1 MRIISGKYKGRALNP
16 PKNLKARPTTDVAK
30 EALFD
35 ILNNR
40 IDFEETKVLDM
51 FGGTGSI
58 SLEFASRGC
67 PNVTLLEMNAINYG
81 FIKKTISDL
90 KATEINAIKGDSF
103 KYVEKCG
110 SKFDMVFA
118 DPPYDHPRLKEI
130 PDLIFQNDLLND
142 EGVLILEH
150 PKEFSFE
157 SHPNFLEHRKYGHVN
172 FTFFQ
177 KASE

>member
-1 MRIISGKYKGRALNP
+1 MRIISGKYKGRHFSP

-40 IDFEETKVLDM
+40 IDYEETRVLDM

-67 PNVTLLEMNAINYG
+67 PSVTLLEMNSTNYA
-81 FIKKTISDL
+81 FIKKTVAEL
-90 KATEINAIKGDSF
+90 KAEEINAIKGDTF
-103 KYVEKCG
+103 KYVEKC
-110 SKFDMVFA
+110 SAKFDMIFA
-118 DPPYDHPRLKEI
+118 DPPYDHPRLPEI
-130 PDLIFQNDLLND
+130 PDLIFQNDLLNE
-142 EGVLILEH
+142 EGLLILEH
-150 PKEFSFE
+150 PKTYCFD
-157 SHPNFLEHRKYGHVN
+157 SHPNFLEHRNYGHVN

-177 KASE
+177 KNAE

>member
-1 MRIISGKYKGRALNP
+1 MRVISGKYKGKRFSP

-40 IDFEETKVLDM
+40 IDYKETRVLDM

-67 PNVTLLEMNAINYG
+67 PSVTLIEMNSTNYL
-81 FIKKTISDL
+81 FIKKTIAEL
-90 KATEINAIKGDSF
+90 KADEINAIKGDTF
-103 KYVEKCG
+103 KYVDRCD
-110 SKFDMVFA
+110 SQFDLVFA
-118 DPPYDHPRLKEI
+118 DPPYDHPKLQEI
-130 PDLIFQNDLLND
+130 PDLIFQHNMLSD
-142 EGVLILEH
+142 EGILILEH
-150 PKEFSFE
+150 PKDFNFE

-172 FTFFQ
+172 FTFF
-177 KASE
+177 KNSAE

>member
-1 MRIISGKYKGRALNP
+1 MRIISGKYKGRHFSP

-40 IDFEETKVLDM
+40 IDYEETRVLDM

-67 PNVTLLEMNAINYG
+67 PSVTLLEMNATNYA
-81 FIKKTISDL
+81 FIKKTITEL
-90 KATEINAIKGDSF
+90 KAEEINAIKGDTF
-103 KYVEKCG
+103 KYVEKC
-110 SKFDMVFA
+110 SAKFDMIFA
-118 DPPYDHPRLKEI
+118 DPPYDHPRLKDV
-130 PDLIFQNDLLND
+130 PDLIFQNDLLNP
-142 EGVLILEH
+142 GGLLILEH
-150 PKEFSFE
+150 PKDFSFE
-157 SHPNFLEHRKYGHVN
+157 SHPQFLEHRKYGHVN

-177 KASE
+177 KEEV